1 MSGIEKTGDWDG
13 FAKML
18 REAGSKF
25 RKNVESAT
33 NKNGRLVEG
42 RIVERIQSN
51 QVQPLTS
58 EPFRKWKSQHGYS
71 VTTLIMSGSLMNA
84 IKYDKRSWPEG
95 FVGVHRN
102 AENKSGSKLSSLAA
116 VHEYGRLDG
125 SIPARPFIAPVMAQ
139 SEREIV
145 ENYQKAVEE
154 TFRK

>member
-25 RKNVESAT
+25 RKNVEAAT

-51 QVQPLTS
+51 QVTPATS
-58 EPFRKWKSQHGYS
+58 PEFQKWKASHGYS
-71 VTTLIMSGSLMNA
+71 VTTLIMTGSLMNA
-84 IKYDKRSWPEG
+84 IKFDKRSWSEG
-95 FVGVHRN
+95 FVGVKRS
-102 AENKSGSKLSSLAA
+102 AEYKDGTKLANLAL
-116 VHEYGRLDG
+116 VHEYGSDKRN
-125 SIPARPFIAPVMAQ
+125 IKPRPFIYPVVAQ

-154 TFRK
+154 TFKK